1 MLENFAWNFKRL
13 LGIANRKRK
22 WQATMATTVIK
33 TSELAF
39 EKLLFDDYF
48 TFWRQHVI
56 NRLIFWC
63 SNMKHKQQNVQ
74 ISHEL
79 LLLMAL
85 CFPIHLAFSL
95 SFELMELL
103 SVCFENGAFHFV
115 DVQIFATNKP
125 IRCFFFSSVFF
136 SFVEKK
142 TFSRQVIQCFVWFVF
157 FFVHFMWFSLI
168 IELPCGFHWSTI
180 NANLRFIFISL
191 FDRVLNLADA
201 NQFKKM
207 KLAQCLMAL
216 QTQTFRSISQ
226 SCSFSMQMQVDTL
239 IYVLLLC
246 KIFIVLSSLLWVAFD
261 ASERLVCFRDLQVE
275 FSIDISRSMCVPF

>member
-1 MLENFAWNFKRL
+1 
-13 LGIANRKRK
+13 
-22 WQATMATTVIK
+22 MATTVIK

-136 SFVEKK
+136 HLLKRKRFLGKLFNVLCDL
-142 TFSRQVIQCFVWFVF
+142 CFFLF
-157 FFVHFMWFSLI
+157 IS
-168 IELPCGFHWSTI
+168 CGFLWS
-180 NANLRFIFISL
+180 LSYLVGFIE
-191 FDRVLNLADA
+191 
-201 NQFKKM
+201 
-207 KLAQCLMAL
+207 AQ
-216 QTQTFRSISQ
+216 
-226 SCSFSMQMQVDTL
+226 SMPT
-239 IYVLLLC
+239 YVSY
-246 KIFIVLSSLLWVAFD
+246 LS
-261 ASERLVCFRDLQVE
+261 R
-275 FSIDISRSMCVPF
+275 FSIECTKPGRC